1 MVQISFEYFPP
12 KTGEQKERFWSTHER
27 LAGLKPEYCSVT
39 FGAGG
44 STLSYTQETV
54 LALHQAPGP
63 SVAPHISC
71 QGGSAEEIRALLDT
85 YREAGI
91 RRLVAL
97 RGDVPSG
104 MASAGEFRY
113 ASELVE
119 FIRRETG
126 DHFHIEVGCYPEFH
140 PESDNPGQD
149 LTHFKSKVDAGA
161 DGAITQYFFN
171 IDAYLRFL
179 DDARRVGIDVP
190 IIPGIMPITNY
201 RQLARFSD
209 TCGAEIPLWL
219 RKRLAQLD
227 EDKAA
232 LLEFGTEVVTQ
243 LCEELIRE
251 GVPGLHFYTLN
262 RAKATTAICANLG
275 LIDTAA

>member
-1 MVQISFEYFPP
+1 MVPISFEYFPP

-27 LAGLKPEYCSVT
+27 LSGLDPQYCSVT

-71 QGGSAEEIRALLDT
+71 QGGSADEIRDLLNG

-91 RRLVAL
+91 RHLVAL

-126 DHFHIEVGCYPEFH
+126 DHFHIEVACYPEFH
-140 PESDNPGQD
+140 PEADNPERD
-149 LTHFKSKVDAGA
+149 LANFRRKVEAGA

-171 IDAYLRFL
+171 PDAYFRFQ
-179 DDARRVGIDVP
+179 DDARRAGVEVP
-190 IIPGIMPITNY
+190 IVAGIMPITNY

-219 RKRLAQLD
+219 RKRLAQYED
-227 EDKAA
+227 DKASLLA
-232 LLEFGTEVVTQ
+232 LGTEVVTR
-243 LCEELIRE
+243 LCERLIRG

-262 RAKATTAICANLG
+262 RAKATTEICRNLG
-275 LIDTAA
+275 MGS